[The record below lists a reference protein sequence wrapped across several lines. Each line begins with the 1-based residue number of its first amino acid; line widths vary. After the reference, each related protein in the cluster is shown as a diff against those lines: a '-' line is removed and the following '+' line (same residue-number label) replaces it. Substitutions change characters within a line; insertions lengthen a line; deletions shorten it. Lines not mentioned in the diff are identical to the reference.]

1 MFRNILVC
9 VDGSSHA
16 ERAMTEA
23 IDIAIS
29 NRARLSILTA
39 VCRPPSWACTPLTI
53 PAIGPLT
60 ADLEREAQN
69 ALRDAVDRVPQSVPV
84 TKILS
89 HEPIRDAL
97 MSRLREGDHDLLVMG
112 SRGRSPLTASLTGSV
127 SQYALHHSPV
137 PVLVVHSDEDPGGAL
152 SQSPES
158 PTQERTLAPPGVTS
172 SGGSPA

>member
-9 VDGSSHA
+9 VDGSAHA
-16 ERAMTEA
+16 ERALTEA

-39 VCRPPSWACTPLTI
+39 VCRPPGWACTPLTI
-53 PAIGPLT
+53 PAIEPLA
-60 ADLEREAQN
+60 ADLESEAQ
-69 ALRDAVDRVPQSVPV
+69 ATLRDAVDRVPESVSV

-112 SRGRSPLTASLTGSV
+112 SRGRGALTASLMGSV
-127 SQYALHHSPV
+127 SHYALHHSPV
-137 PVLVVHSDEDPGGAL
+137 PVLVVHSGEDPASAP
-152 SQSPES
+152 SQSQES
-158 PTQERTLAPPGVTS
+158 TTPGS
-172 SGGSPA
+172 MLGLPSPGGSRV